1 MCNLIN
7 IHTHTHT
14 KSCRNGILS
23 SVFVGFYLLLGFGFY
38 RGVVFLLFW
47 GGGRE
52 VVTHIVQFLLLF
64 LSQMVDV
71 KREVAVATRPELGGA
86 GGGGAYDGCL
96 DRFERGMSAAR
107 LREVFDELKNA
118 LVPLLRDIQAKV
130 ER

>member
-1 MCNLIN
+1 MEYSRL
-7 IHTHTHT
+7 
-14 KSCRNGILS
+14 
-23 SVFVGFYLLLGFGFY
+23 FLLGFIYYLGL
-38 RGVVFLLFW
+38 VFIGEFFFAFFG

-130 ER
+130 EC